1 MPTLPAGL
9 QSYGWRKERNMR
21 VFKFL
26 ATVVF
31 ITYFSLLYV
40 YQQTEIFR
48 LGYAG
53 QKRQVKVE
61 ELLDKNALLRYNI
74 ARQASLVQ
82 IGDRISELGDFQ
94 MPDSC
99 RLVRLSPAA
108 REGEIFRQ
116 GQPTQETL
124 LSRIFGIKR
133 QAEANT
139 LNPQ

>member
-1 MPTLPAGL
+1 
-9 QSYGWRKERNMR
+9 MR

-26 ATVVF
+26 ATVTF

-61 ELLDKNALLRYNI
+61 ELLDKNSLLRYNI

-82 IGDRISELGDFQ
+82 IGDRISELADFQ

-99 RLVRLSPAA
+99 RLVRLAPAS
-108 REGEIFRQ
+108 REGEIFEQ
-116 GQPTQETL
+116 GLGRQETL

-139 LNPQ
+139 LNPR

>member
-1 MPTLPAGL
+1 
-9 QSYGWRKERNMR
+9 MR
-21 VFKFL
+21 LFKFL
-26 ATVVF
+26 ATVTF

-53 QKRQVKVE
+53 QKRQVRFE
-61 ELLDKNALLRYNI
+61 ELFDKNTLLRYNI

-82 IGDRISELGDFQ
+82 IGDRISDLADFQ

-99 RLVRLSPAA
+99 RLVRLSPVSQ
-108 REGEIFRQ
+108 GGIILTQ
-116 GQPTQETL
+116 GQPKQETL
-124 LSRIFGIKR
+124 LSKIFGIKR

-139 LNPQ
+139 LNPR

>member
-1 MPTLPAGL
+1 M
-9 QSYGWRKERNMR
+9 K

-26 ATVVF
+26 ATVTF

-53 QKRQVKVE
+53 QERHVKVE
-61 ELLDKNALLRYNI
+61 ELLDRNALLRYNI

-82 IGDRISELGDFQ
+82 IGERMSELADFQ

-99 RLVRLSPAA
+99 RLVRLAPAL
-108 REGEIFRQ
+108 REGEIFEQ
-116 GQPTQETL
+116 GPARQETL

-139 LNPQ
+139 LNPR

>member
-1 MPTLPAGL
+1 
-9 QSYGWRKERNMR
+9 MR

-26 ATVVF
+26 ATVTF

-53 QKRQVKVE
+53 QRRNVQVE

-74 ARQASLVQ
+74 SRQASLVQ
-82 IGDRISELGDFQ
+82 IGDRISELADFQ

-99 RLVRLSPAA
+99 RLVRLAPAS
-108 REGEIFRQ
+108 REGEILEQ
-116 GQPTQETL
+116 GFARQETL

-139 LNPQ
+139 LKPR

>member
-1 MPTLPAGL
+1 
-9 QSYGWRKERNMR
+9 MR
-21 VFKFL
+21 LFKFL
-26 ATVVF
+26 ATVTF

-53 QKRQVKVE
+53 QKRQVRFE
-61 ELLDKNALLRYNI
+61 ELFDKNTLLRYNI

-82 IGDRISELGDFQ
+82 IGDRISDLADFQ

-99 RLVRLSPAA
+99 RLVRLSPVSQ
-108 REGEIFRQ
+108 EGIMLTQ
-116 GQPTQETL
+116 GQPKQETL

-139 LNPQ
+139 LNPR

>member
-1 MPTLPAGL
+1 
-9 QSYGWRKERNMR
+9 MR
-21 VFKFL
+21 VCKFL
-26 ATVVF
+26 ATVALL
-31 ITYFSLLYV
+31 TYFSLLYV
-40 YQQTEIFR
+40 HQQTEIFR

-53 QKRQVKVE
+53 QKKQVKVE
-61 ELLDKNALLRYNI
+61 ELLDKNTLLRYNI

-82 IGDRISELGDFQ
+82 IGDRISELADFQ

-99 RLVRLSPAA
+99 RLVRLSQAA
-108 REGEIFRQ
+108 REGVISGQ
-116 GQPTQETL
+116 GVPMQETL